1 MIARE
6 IKSLKRIMKY
16 PALARTS
23 HGFGVHSPFAYRFIT
38 CVLEERTAQYYA
50 YREIAARC
58 PRRRRL
64 HRGTTTLP
72 TDMSAAEGKLIFRIL
87 CYFNPQRVTVAGTLN
102 PALNF
107 IISEAVPNAEIA
119 TTNNPTTESSEATTI
134 PVAESSETTETTNN
148 PGQSSQNSQI
158 SQSSQPCEPVV
169 IVNLN
174 PGEAVAAAVAAE
186 LQQTVAEGDAVV
198 IMRNI
203 AGTSSVAT
211 LWQQLTATVPHGMI
225 FTDGKTGVFVAR
237 HKLPRMSFK
246 VFMK

>member
-1 MIARE
+1 
-6 IKSLKRIMKY
+6 
-16 PALARTS
+16 
-23 HGFGVHSPFAYRFIT
+23 
-38 CVLEERTAQYYA
+38 
-50 YREIAARC
+50 
-58 PRRRRL
+58 
-64 HRGTTTLP
+64 
-72 TDMSAAEGKLIFRIL
+72 
-87 CYFNPQRVTVAGTLN
+87 
-102 PALNF
+102 
-107 IISEAVPNAEIA
+107 
-119 TTNNPTTESSEATTI
+119 
-134 PVAESSETTETTNN
+134 
-148 PGQSSQNSQI
+148 
-158 SQSSQPCEPVV
+158 VV

-174 PGEAVAAAVAAE
+174 PGEAVAAAVATE

>member
-119 TTNNPTTESSEATTI
+119 TTNNPTTET
-134 PVAESSETTETTNN
+134 
-148 PGQSSQNSQI
+148 
-158 SQSSQPCEPVV
+158 SQPCEPVV

>member
-107 IISEAVPNAEIA
+107 ILSEAVPNAETA
-119 TTNNPTTESSEATTI
+119 TTNNPTTES
-134 PVAESSETTETTNN
+134 TNS
-148 PGQSSQNSQI
+148 PDQCSQNSQN
-158 SQSSQPCEPVV
+158 SRPCEPVV

-174 PGEAVAAAVAAE
+174 PGEAVAAAVATE

>member
-119 TTNNPTTESSEATTI
+119 TTNNPTTESA
-134 PVAESSETTETTNN
+134 
-148 PGQSSQNSQI
+148 GG
-158 SQSSQPCEPVV
+158 CEPVV